1 MNMSEAMV
9 LSVFLFKCV
18 MNTLSKLVLLMSVNF
33 VVSVCVCVCVLKENR
48 VLSLG
53 LNKQLR

>member
-33 VVSVCVCVCVLKENR
+33 VVSVCVCVCLCVCFKGKSCAFSW
-48 VLSLG
+48 V
-53 LNKQLR
+53 K

>member
-33 VVSVCVCVCVLKENR
+33 VVSVWVCVCLCVCFKGK
-48 VLSLG
+48 SCALG
-53 LNKQLR
+53 